1 MKPYFVTCKEA
12 MEARLLLQVRPLGWG
27 VGVRAL
33 GGRAGEK
40 QPERRARHAH
50 VFFRRLDVFCVS
62 RLSWRVFHT
71 PTRGTL
77 GL

>member
-12 MEARLLLQVRPLGWG
+12 MEARLLLQVRPLAWG
-27 VGVRAL
+27 VGVRVL
-33 GGRAGEK
+33 GGRAGQK
-40 QPERRARHAH
+40 QPERRARHAQ
-50 VFFRRLDVFCVS
+50 VFFGRLDVFCVS